1 MPYANQ
7 PSVTITDLTSE
18 IVTFQLEDTDLSV
31 ANSIRRVMIAETPTI
46 AIDWVQFEANSTVM
60 SDEFLAH
67 RCADP
72 RLDEECCSVKEET
85 LPPGEMFLP
94 QVGDD
99 SSHKRRASGDY
110 AIQQVGS

>member
-1 MPYANQ
+1 MAAQGIGGTDCVDVLSVFCKNCFLSEVKMPYANQ

-67 RCADP
+67 R
-72 RLDEECCSVKEET
+72 
-85 LPPGEMFLP
+85 
-94 QVGDD
+94 
-99 SSHKRRASGDY
+99 
-110 AIQQVGS
+110 

>member
-1 MPYANQ
+1 MAAQGIGGTDCVDVLFVFCKNCFLSEVKMPYANQ

-67 RCADP
+67 R
-72 RLDEECCSVKEET
+72 
-85 LPPGEMFLP
+85 
-94 QVGDD
+94 
-99 SSHKRRASGDY
+99 
-110 AIQQVGS
+110 

>member
-67 RCADP
+67 RWADP
-72 RLDEECCSVKEET
+72 RLDEERCSVKETT
-85 LPPGEMFLP
+85 LPSGEMFLS
-94 QVGDD
+94 QVGND
-99 SSHKRRASGDY
+99 SSHK
-110 AIQQVGS
+110 

>member
-1 MPYANQ
+1 MLMCFLCFAKTVLSEVKMPYANQ

-67 RCADP
+67 R
-72 RLDEECCSVKEET
+72 
-85 LPPGEMFLP
+85 
-94 QVGDD
+94 
-99 SSHKRRASGDY
+99 
-110 AIQQVGS
+110 